1 MLLSMIDN
9 LKRSIAIL
17 DDLPNHIQKERGH
30 LLSSINDLFEDFQ
43 DQFQGNKDALKK
55 ITTLKIEVFKQIESF
70 CDTACE
76 GVKEDVRI
84 VEE

>member
-17 DDLPNHIQKERGH
+17 DDLPKHIEKERGH
-30 LLSSINDLFEDFQ
+30 LLSSINDTFEDFQ
-43 DQFQGNKDALKK
+43 DQFSDKETLKK
-55 ITTLKIEVFKQIESF
+55 ITTLKIEVFKQIEVF

-76 GVKEDVRI
+76 SVKEDVRI

>member
-1 MLLSMIDN
+1 MIDN

-17 DDLPNHIQKERGH
+17 DDLPKHIEKERGH
-30 LLSSINDLFEDFQ
+30 LLSSINDTFEDFQ
-43 DQFQGNKDALKK
+43 DQFAGNKETLKK
-55 ITTLKIEVFKQIESF
+55 ITVLKIEVFKQIEGF
-70 CDTACE
+70 CDAACE